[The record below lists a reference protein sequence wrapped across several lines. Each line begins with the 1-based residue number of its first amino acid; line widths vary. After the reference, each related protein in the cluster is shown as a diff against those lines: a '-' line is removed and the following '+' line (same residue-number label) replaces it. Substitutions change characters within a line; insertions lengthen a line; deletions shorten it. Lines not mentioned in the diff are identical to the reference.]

1 MTARG
6 GRRRQSLIGERPMNS
21 AARERTMRGMDLTDR
36 VRRKAGKLAVQAF
49 FSGAARLG
57 RLHPRA
63 RAEHHG
69 VEVIRD
75 VRYAEGTSPAH
86 LLDVYRPRGH
96 RPGEHRPA
104 LLYVHGGGFQI
115 LSKDTHWVMGLAFA
129 RQGYVV
135 FSINY
140 RLAPEHRY
148 PAALEDCAAAYAW
161 VVSHAPAWGADAS
174 RLVLA
179 GESAGANLVT
189 AMTIAAC
196 FDRSEPY
203 ARRIA
208 DTGVVP
214 SAVLPACGIL
224 QVSDTAR
231 FSRRKPSLPRV
242 VAERIEEVGQA
253 YLGPLDHPSR
263 HGTAELELADPIVV
277 LEGPAAASRALPPFF
292 APCGT
297 ADPLLDDTRRL
308 AHALRARGVA
318 CEDVY
323 YPGEVHA
330 FHAFVFRPQAQK
342 CWGDTFAFLDR
353 HCPATVVRHQ
363 G

>member
-1 MTARG
+1 MGLR
-6 GRRRQSLIGERPMNS
+6 
-21 AARERTMRGMDLTDR
+21 DR
-36 VRRKAGKLAVQAF
+36 VRRRAGSVVVDSF
-49 FSGAARLG
+49 FRGASRLG

-63 RAEHHG
+63 RPEHHG

-75 VRYAEGTSPAH
+75 VRYAEGSSPAH
-86 LLDVYRPRGH
+86 LLDVYRPAGH
-96 RPGEHRPA
+96 QPGERRPA
-104 LLYVHGGGFQI
+104 LLYVHGGGFRI

-129 RQGYVV
+129 RRGYVV

-140 RLAPEHRY
+140 RLAPEHPF
-148 PAALEDCAAAYAW
+148 PAALEDCARAYAW
-161 VVSHAPAWGADAS
+161 VVSHAAAWGGDAS

-189 AMTIAAC
+189 SMTVAAC
-196 FDRSEPY
+196 FERSEPH

-208 DTGVVP
+208 ETNVVP
-214 SAVLPACGIL
+214 RAVLPACGIL

-231 FSRRKPSLPRV
+231 FARRKPGLSRV
-242 VAERIEEVGQA
+242 IAERIEEVGEA

-263 HGTAELELADPIVV
+263 HGSDELGLADPLVV
-277 LEGPAAASRALPPFF
+277 LEGTSPARRALPAFF

-308 AHALRARGVA
+308 AGALRARGVV

-330 FHAFVFRPQAQK
+330 FHAFIFRPQAQK
-342 CWGDTFAFLDR
+342 CWRDTFAFLER
-353 HCPATVVRHQ
+353 HCPPAVLATERGEASRVTA
-363 G
+363 